1 MQCVLELPPP
11 FSSALACPALLF
23 LTCVL
28 VVCAVVSPARTP
40 LLNLLTVHSE
50 LPEGW
55 EILPN
60 EADGR
65 PYYVNQS
72 TGASQWEQPTA

>member
-1 MQCVLELPPP
+1 MQYVLPPP
-11 FSSALACPALLF
+11 VSSALPCFALLI
-23 LTCVL
+23 LKCVY
-28 VVCAVVSPARTP
+28 AP
-40 LLNLLTVHSE
+40 LLDLLTVHVE